1 MNPKITVFMPVY
13 NTEKYLRESIDSI
26 LKQTYKNF
34 EFLIIDDGSTDSCVD
49 IIKSY
54 KDNRIVF
61 FRNEENKGLSYT
73 RNRGI
78 YLATGEFI
86 AFMDSDDICKID
98 RLAVQVKFLEENPE
112 YQIVAS
118 NADKLINKKLYVN
131 KNINKKVVNGNIKL
145 MFCCGILNGSVMI
158 KKDFII
164 KNQIKYKEECFVAE
178 DCQFFIDCTEK
189 GGKIAILPQ
198 SLVIYRIGHNSI
210 TRKTVEFQS
219 DDRKKLIDKIDI

>member
-1 MNPKITVFMPVY
+1 MNQKITVFMPVY

-34 EFLIIDDGSTDSCVD
+34 EFIIIDDGSTDSCGD

-54 KDNRIVF
+54 KDKRIVF
-61 FRNEENKGLSYT
+61 FRNEENRGLSYT
-73 RNRGI
+73 RNKGI
-78 YLATGEFI
+78 CLATGKFI

-118 NADKLINKKLYVN
+118 NADKLINEKLYVN

-145 MFCCGILNGSVMI
+145 MFCCGILNGSVMMRR
-158 KKDFII
+158 DFII
-164 KNQIKYKEECFVAE
+164 KRRMFCSGRLSVFYRLYR
-178 DCQFFIDCTEK
+178 K
-189 GGKIAILPQ
+189 G
-198 SLVIYRIGHNSI
+198 R
-210 TRKTVEFQS
+210 
-219 DDRKKLIDKIDI
+219 